1 MDSQAKTKLYIKRKR
16 RTNAT
21 IKAQFPEFRCVVV
34 RSLKHIYAQ
43 IIAANWNIIAT
54 ASDNWL
60 TGTKTERA
68 FETGK
73 LLAKNALAKKVSS
86 CAFDR
91 NGFLY
96 HWRVKSLCE
105 WIREWWITV

>member
-1 MDSQAKTKLYIKRKR
+1 MDSKAKRQLYIKRKR
-16 RTNAT
+16 RTNTT
-21 IKAQFPEFRCVVV
+21 IKAQFPEYRCVVV

-43 IIAANWNIIAT
+43 IIAANWNILVSAT
-54 ASDNWL
+54 DKGL

-73 LLAKNALAKKVSS
+73 LLAKNAATKKISS
-86 CAFDR
+86 CTFDR

-96 HWRVKSLCE
+96 HGRVKSLCE
-105 WIREWWITV
+105 GIREWWMTV